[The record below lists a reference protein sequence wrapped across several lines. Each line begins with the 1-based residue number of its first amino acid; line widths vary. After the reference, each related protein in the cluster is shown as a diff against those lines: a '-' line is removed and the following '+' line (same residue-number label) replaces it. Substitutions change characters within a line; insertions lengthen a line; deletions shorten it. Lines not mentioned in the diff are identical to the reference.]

1 MSKRS
6 SLLLNTVYCLLITG
20 LITACGP
27 RPTVTPTDL
36 SLFNTETP
44 IQADTPIPA
53 TNTAVPNP
61 GGGVLILSLTESG
74 FAHLF
79 AFSPTT
85 LTLTRLTSDAWDD
98 ITPSLSPDGTRLA
111 FASRRN
117 GYWDIYTLNLQTGET
132 LRLTDTPEYDAAPSW
147 SPDGVWVVYESYVGD
162 NLDLFVRSVTDPS
175 QTPYRLDSPAADTS
189 PVWSPAGR
197 QVAFISNR
205 NGQDDVWLA
214 DLDRTGDGRYTNIS
228 NTPLARESHPV
239 WSADGTQLM
248 WAATDGSGLSG
259 VYVYDTR
266 TPEIPAR
273 WAGTGNWAVWQ
284 DASHILTSLLLP
296 NQSTLTGYTF
306 PSGELTLALTPLTG
320 TIRGMV
326 WLPSGL
332 PNRLPASV
340 EKAAA
345 QTPSALYN
353 ITFPNRTGVPSGRAS
368 LTDLK
373 DVQAPYP
380 QLHDAAADSFIA
392 LRQRV
397 ASVVGWD
404 ALASL
409 GNAYVPLT
417 TPLDPG
423 LGDDWLYTGRAFALN
438 PLLVNAG
445 WIAAVRED
453 DGAQTYW
460 RLYLRT
466 LAQDGSQGE
475 PLHTAPWDFNARY
488 AGDPSLYDQG
498 GGTMNPI
505 PSGYWF
511 DLTALA
517 AEYGWERL
525 PSLSNW
531 RTYSIGARFNEF
543 AFTQGLDWYTAMLEL
558 YPPEALIT
566 PTIVIPPTRTPTAT
580 PRSYKTPTPSITPTL
595 NPTHTP

>member
-1 MSKRS
+1 
-6 SLLLNTVYCLLITG
+6 
-20 LITACGP
+20 
-27 RPTVTPTDL
+27 
-36 SLFNTETP
+36 
-44 IQADTPIPA
+44 
-53 TNTAVPNP
+53 
-61 GGGVLILSLTESG
+61 VLVLSLTESG

-79 AFSPTT
+79 AFSPAT
-85 LTLTRLTSDAWDD
+85 LALTRLTSDAWDD
-98 ITPSLSPDGTRLA
+98 ITPALSPDGTRLA

-117 GYWDIYTLNLQTGET
+117 GYWDLYTLNLQTGET
-132 LRLTDTPEYDAAPSW
+132 LRLTDTLEYDAAPSW
-147 SPDGVWVVYESYVGD
+147 SPDGAWVVYESYTGD

-205 NGQDDVWLA
+205 SGQDDVWLA
-214 DLDRTGDGRYTNIS
+214 DLDRTGDDRYNNIS
-228 NTPLARESHPV
+228 NTPLARESYPV
-239 WSADGTQLM
+239 WSADGTQIM
-248 WAATDGSGLSG
+248 WASTDGSGLSG
-259 VYVYDTR
+259 IYVYDTR
-266 TPEIPAR
+266 TPNVPAR
-273 WAGTGNWAVWQ
+273 WVGSGNWAVWQ

-306 PSGELTLALTPLTG
+306 PSDP
-320 TIRGMV
+320 
-326 WLPSGL
+326 
-332 PNRLPASV
+332 LPASI
-340 EKAAA
+340 KNAAA
-345 QTPSALYN
+345 QTPTALYN
-353 ITFPNRTGVPSGRAS
+353 FTIPDRTGVPAGRAS
-368 LTDLK
+368 LTDLEN
-373 DVQAPYP
+373 VQAPFP
-380 QLHDAAADSFIA
+380 QLHDAAADSFVA
-392 LRQRV
+392 LRKRV
-397 ASVVGWD
+397 ASSVGWD

-409 GNAYVPLT
+409 GNAFVPLT

-423 LGDDWLYTGRAFALN
+423 LGEDWLYTGRAFVLN

-475 PLHTAPWDFNARY
+475 PLRTAPWDFNARY

-525 PSLSNW
+525 PALSNW
-531 RTYSIGARFNEF
+531 RTYYIGARFNEF
-543 AFTQGLDWYTAMLEL
+543 AFTQGLDWHTAMLEL

-566 PTIVIPPTRTPTAT
+566 PTIVIPPTRTPTVT
-580 PRSYKTPTPSITPTL
+580 PKSYRTPTPSITPTL